1 MVARFE
7 VKTEKGDFQ
16 YIGRYVSKRGTIYFN
31 VTDRKVDSYGHE
43 SISGYTWTTRT
54 STMNHYFVTDIEV
67 EDDSEVIRFS
77 TNSGAEVEFRAK
89 DKGRMS
95 L

>member
-7 VKTEKGDFQ
+7 VKTESGDFQ
-16 YIGRYVSKRGTIYFN
+16 YIGKYVSKRGTIFFN
-31 VTDRKVDSYGHE
+31 VTERRADSNGHD
-43 SISGYTWTTRT
+43 SIIGYTWTTRT
-54 STMNHYFVTDIEV
+54 STMNYYFVTDIEV
-67 EDDSEVIRFS
+67 EDDSEVIRFT